1 MKELRSVVNAVF
13 IFLVFLFCWSFFVPG
28 HSGRGDKA
36 PRFLRMTIDEGHSRH
51 GDRLSFSIPYAFV
64 RGSLRLAATNKIRR
78 ELDLH
83 LHDEIGSDEVRSIW
97 KELTEKP
104 EGTEVRR
111 EEGDATLVFTKSGPT
126 VTLTVHER
134 REEPTEAPEEP
145 VQVPEPGT
153 AATAPEAPRPPQ
165 PPAVPAPPLVAE
177 PPAESVQVTIRFP
190 ARLLEAIASEDRS
203 FDVDALL
210 DLFPKAGK
218 GEVLSVQS
226 KDGRV
231 RVWIE

>member
-13 IFLVFLFCWSFFVPG
+13 VFLVFLFCWSFFVPG
-28 HSGRGDKA
+28 HSGRGDKT
-36 PRFLRMTIDEGHSRH
+36 PRFLRMTIDEGHGRH
-51 GDRLSFSIPYAFV
+51 GDRLSFSIPYSFV

-83 LHDEIGSDEVRSIW
+83 IHDEIGSDEVRSIW
-97 KELTEKP
+97 KELTESP

-111 EEGDATLVFTKSGPT
+111 EEGDSSLVFTKQGPI

-134 REEPTEAPEEP
+134 REPPAEVPEEP
-145 VQVPEPGT
+145 VEVPEPGT
-153 AATAPEAPRPPQ
+153 AVTAPEPPKPPQ
-165 PPAVPAPPLVAE
+165 PPAVPTPPQVAE
-177 PPAESVQVTIRFP
+177 PPSETVKVTIRFP
-190 ARLLEAIASEDRS
+190 AKLLEAIASEDRS

-210 DLFPKAGK
+210 DLFPEAGK
-218 GEVLSVQS
+218 GEVLSVEAP
-226 KDGRV
+226 DGRV